1 MGKYIQDIYP
11 NKAQFLEGEEVEI
24 VIELSKDLDI
34 DLIDINIT
42 ITKLEEIYMNINK
55 DLHIDNNC
63 DVVIKLNNSFP
74 CGGYGVDVNIHS
86 DNMEYEKL
94 STAFDVVSNFLDS
107 PRYGFLSEF
116 NDEDILDD
124 QDILYMKKLHINMV
138 QFYDWMYKHEE
149 LVSEHSKYVDL
160 MGKSISKDAIIN
172 KINLCHKN
180 GMKAI
185 AYGAIYASSTDF
197 YENHKEW
204 ALYNSND
211 KPITFIDVFYIMNIH
226 RTCPWHQH
234 IIDQYEK
241 TITNLNF
248 DGIHMDTYGFPKKG
262 YSKVNNNNELIYL
275 EEHFGELIND
285 TKAKLQQIK
294 EDVALI
300 FNNVGNWPV
309 YSTANANQD
318 VVYVEVWDPY
328 YSYNHI
334 REIIM
339 QARNIT
345 NKPIILAA
353 YLKPFMEESQEK
365 AGYALR
371 LLTASIVA
379 NGGYHLIMGEEKGV
393 LTQGYY
399 VDYYK
404 MNDNI
409 ANVMRKY
416 YDFIVRYSDIF
427 FDQSLIDVTMTHCYG
442 DNMEYQFEGNEFS
455 ATADSNK
462 IWTIIKE
469 NNCRKVISLINLLG
483 NDINWN
489 KGKVKPNEASKI
501 EIKMQLERN
510 VKNVYIIS
518 PENAKPQEIEF
529 EIISNIRENIL
540 VLKLCKI
547 DLWTVIVVN
556 LCN

>member
-11 NKAQFLEGEEVEI
+11 NKAQFLISQEVEI
-24 VIELSKDLDI
+24 VIEWSDSIDI
-34 DLIDINIT
+34 DLIDINMT
-42 ITKLEEIYMNINK
+42 ISKLDDICIIVDESI
-55 DLHIDNNC
+55 HIDKNNKSI
-63 DVVIKLNNSFP
+63 VKLDNSFLI
-74 CGGYGVDVNIHS
+74 GGYGVDVIINI
-86 DNMEYEKL
+86 DNKQCETL
-94 STAFDVVSNFLDS
+94 STAFDVVSSFKDA

-124 QDILYMKKLHINMV
+124 QDILYMKKLHINMI
-138 QFYDWMYKHEE
+138 QFYDWMYRHED
-149 LVSEHSKYVDL
+149 LVCEHNKYVDL
-160 MGKSISKDAIIN
+160 MGKYVSKDAIIN
-172 KINLCHKN
+172 KINLCHEN

-185 AYGAIYASSTDF
+185 AYGAIYAASTEF
-197 YENHKEW
+197 YNGHKEW

-226 RTCPWHQH
+226 KTCPWHQH
-234 IIDQYEK
+234 IIEQYEK
-241 TITNLNF
+241 TITKLDF

-262 YSKVNNNNELIYL
+262 YSKVNNTNELVHL
-275 EEHFGELIND
+275 DEHFGELIND
-285 TKAKLQQIK
+285 TKAKLQHIK

-309 YSTANANQD
+309 YSTASANQD
-318 VVYVEVWDPY
+318 IIYVEVWDPY

-334 REIIM
+334 REIIV

-353 YLKPFMEESQEK
+353 YLKPFMEESQNK
-365 AGYALR
+365 AGYALK

-379 NGGYHLIMGEEKGV
+379 NGAYHLIMGEEKGV

-404 MNDNI
+404 MNDEI
-409 ANVMRKY
+409 AYDMRKY

-427 FDQSLIDVTMTHCYG
+427 FDQSLMDVTMTHCYG
-442 DNMEYQFEGNEFS
+442 DNMEYLFESNEFS
-455 ATADSNK
+455 ATATPNK

-469 NNCRKVISLINLLG
+469 NNTRKVISLINLLG
-483 NDINWN
+483 NDVNWN
-489 KGKVKPNEASKI
+489 KGKVKPNDVIDIKVKI
-501 EIKMQLERN
+501 QVEKN
-510 VKNVYIIS
+510 VKNVYSIS
-518 PENAKPQEIEF
+518 PETVKPQQIEYEIK
-529 EIISNIRENIL
+529 SSTRENIL
-540 VLKLCKI
+540 ALKLCKM
-547 DLWTVIVVN
+547 DLWSVIVVN